1 MDDGLAG
8 GNFQWLLA
16 SVEPAEEPPHTAVV
30 LAYLSVE
37 GPDDVDDVGAQMQQ
51 LLDGLGSSGGQKNGE
66 SGPRD
71 DDVGAGADED
81 GDGLDV
87 AEFLAPFGIADD
99 LKALNM
105 LQLEEPRKIVSS
117 AVVRR
122 DDNDDVSVADVASIV
137 PRSMAAR
144 EDGVEGLLEDRVV
157 RRSEKHL
164 RLDVLHV
171 AVGLLASV
179 KGALKVVGRGEG
191 VVVPEAHDLCAEDR
205 RGQANMEEIVGIGF
219 EELGNVNQ
227 DLRRQTGE
235 GVHPEVLGQRHDED
249 DDDVDD
255 VDDVDNVDDVE
266 NVDDVDDVENVDVGD
281 FEELRARPICSWFGL
296 RMNNGNAS
304 FNK

>member
-1 MDDGLAG
+1 VDDSLAG
-8 GNFQWLLA
+8 GKLHWLLA
-16 SVEPAEEPPHTAVV
+16 AVEPAEEPPHTAVI
-30 LAYLSVE
+30 LPDFSVH

-51 LLDGLGSSGGQKNGE
+51 LLDGLGSSGGQKYGE

-87 AEFLAPFGIADD
+87 AEVLAPFGIAEH
-99 LKALNM
+99 LKALNT
-105 LQLEEPRKIVSS
+105 LQLEEPRKMVSS

-122 DDNDDVSVADVASIV
+122 DDNDDVSVADVASKV

-144 EDGVEGLLEDRVV
+144 EDGVEGLLEDGVV

-164 RLDVLHV
+164 RHDVLHV
-171 AVGLLASV
+171 VGGVLASV
-179 KGALKVVGRGEG
+179 KRALKVVGRCKG
-191 VVVPEAHDLCAEDR
+191 VVVPEADDFCAEDR

-235 GVHPEVLGQRHDED
+235 GVHPEVLGQRH
-249 DDDVDD
+249 VR
-255 VDDVDNVDDVE
+255 
-266 NVDDVDDVENVDVGD
+266 G
-281 FEELRARPICSWFGL
+281 
-296 RMNNGNAS
+296 
-304 FNK
+304 